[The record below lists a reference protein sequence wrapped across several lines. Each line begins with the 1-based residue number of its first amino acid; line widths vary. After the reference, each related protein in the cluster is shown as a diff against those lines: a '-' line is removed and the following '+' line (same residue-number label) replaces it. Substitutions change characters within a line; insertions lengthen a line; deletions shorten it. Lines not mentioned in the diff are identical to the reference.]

1 MGVSQPLTADTG
13 REARWGRWPSQVFM
27 LTDEIKE
34 KVGHARQVP
43 GRHLDGDRERQTV
56 PNHT

>member
-1 MGVSQPLTADTG
+1 
-13 REARWGRWPSQVFM
+13 M

-56 PNHT
+56 PNHTYREREGEREK